1 MVLSMMVVLRCDG
14 IVESERRECSGESER
29 VLCDGR
35 WWMVGLKIKAD
46 RDSGPLKIAAEVIFG
61 CSDNPTK

>member
-1 MVLSMMVVLRCDG
+1 MVDGSVDDVVLRCDG
-14 IVESERRECSGESER
+14 IVESEKRERECA
-29 VLCDGR
+29 
-35 WWMVGLKIKAD
+35 MVGLKIMAD

>member
-1 MVLSMMVVLRCDG
+1 MRE
-14 IVESERRECSGESER
+14 IV
-29 VLCDGR
+29 R
-35 WWMVGLKIKAD
+35 WWMVGLKIMAD